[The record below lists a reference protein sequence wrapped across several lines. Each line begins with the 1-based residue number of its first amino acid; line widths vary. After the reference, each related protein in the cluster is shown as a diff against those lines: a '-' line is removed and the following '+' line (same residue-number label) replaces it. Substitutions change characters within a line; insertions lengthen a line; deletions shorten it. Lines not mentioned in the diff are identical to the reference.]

1 MLLVNFSDFI
11 YNLKMYFKYI
21 TKVGF
26 KELFIDV
33 IILIALAIISSF
45 VYIPVGLV
53 SELVRNLL
61 SVMITFKGTFAE
73 IYIWVFN
80 VLSALAAIA
89 LFIYLFNN
97 RYDFKN
103 GKVVPVE
110 GSYTLERKEKK
121 VEEPKENK
129 SKEVQEKEVDL
140 DLPKE
145 KEEK

>member
-1 MLLVNFSDFI
+1 MRKNFSDFI